1 MVDPFSVEFVVRMWP
16 LYGPV
21 AGGTRVTI
29 TGQFV
34 NAQLVTSVYFNDT
47 KRYPDTNRLV
57 CPQSELFW
65 ICFSRITYETFI
77 VLPQTEVDLH
87 VPLFCSRHTD

>member
-1 MVDPFSVEFVVRMWP
+1 MSKVDTFVVVFVVHVNEISVVSVWP

-34 NAQLVTSVYFNDT
+34 NAQIVTAVYFNDT
-47 KRYPDTNRLV
+47 KRYPDTNRLF
-57 CPQSELFW
+57 CPQIE
-65 ICFSRITYETFI
+65 
-77 VLPQTEVDLH
+77 
-87 VPLFCSRHTD
+87 